1 MEGRGKGKIKI
12 GYNGEE
18 VKGGGKCEEEEAE
31 RLTERGD
38 MYGNGKK
45 VGTGGG
51 GGEWEIEENQSAEE
65 GEKNSQARAHFF
77 SPRNERAQMRT
88 AGLDT

>member
-1 MEGRGKGKIKI
+1 M
-12 GYNGEE
+12 
-18 VKGGGKCEEEEAE
+18 KGGGKGEEEEGE
-31 RLTERGD
+31 RFTERGN
-38 MYGNGKK
+38 MHGNGKK
-45 VGTGGG
+45 VGTG

-65 GEKNSQARAHFF
+65 GEKISQARALFF